1 MRYLILLSLL
11 FTLLSCKS
19 DSPKTD
25 EKMKS
30 AQAVDFS
37 QVDEACACSLQLE
50 SAEEKDD
57 LFFVFNLK
65 TGPGVINLNG
75 EHLLLDRGA
84 SLNSDNAGRAYLHQN
99 ERYQVQTSLVD
110 GAKDDDGAATQSG
123 RIKIKDTQ
131 TNEQTIFKVVGVC
144 KC

>member
-19 DSPKTD
+19 DSPETD
-25 EKMKS
+25 EKMES
-30 AQAVDFS
+30 AQAADFS
-37 QVDEACACSLQLE
+37 QVDEACACSLWLE
-50 SAEEKDD
+50 SAEEKDGI
-57 LFFVFNLK
+57 FFTFSLK

-110 GAKDDDGAATQSG
+110 GAKSDDGAATQSG
-123 RIKIKDTQ
+123 KIKIKDTK
-131 TNEQTIFKVVGVC
+131 TNEQTVFKVVGVC